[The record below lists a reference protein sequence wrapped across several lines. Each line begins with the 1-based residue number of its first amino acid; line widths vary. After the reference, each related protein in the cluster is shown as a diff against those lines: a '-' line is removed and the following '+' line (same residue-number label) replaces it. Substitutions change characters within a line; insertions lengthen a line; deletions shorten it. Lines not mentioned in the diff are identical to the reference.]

1 MTKCGPGQC
10 TGQARKALAKQLA
23 KLISRSLGEYALRRG
38 FPAGSQSAGQP
49 NRAWAAPWGGALKPR
64 LYAGRRVLKVRARTH
79 GDRVRTRCCAVL
91 FFFVSRG
98 ASLYMLGAARPTG
111 SEGRLW
117 TRGSRVRIPPGP
129 PLARDL
135 KIPRRALFKSA
146 EPRGVV
152 TFVTAA
158 HPHPRSCASL

>member
-1 MTKCGPGQC
+1 MCYFAPRGRPNESANGRPQGRFTICPARPSGFSPCRFTICRPTKPGLGS
-10 TGQARKALAKQLA
+10 TLGGRPQAS
-23 KLISRSLGEYALRRG
+23 I
-38 FPAGSQSAGQP
+38 
-49 NRAWAAPWGGALKPR
+49 
-64 LYAGRRVLKVRARTH
+64 VR
-79 GDRVRTRCCAVL
+79 
-91 FFFVSRG
+91 
-98 ASLYMLGAARPTG
+98 GAARFEGARANPRRPGPDSLLRRLVFLYVAWGVPTSVKAVWPSG
-111 SEGRLW
+111 IEGRLW